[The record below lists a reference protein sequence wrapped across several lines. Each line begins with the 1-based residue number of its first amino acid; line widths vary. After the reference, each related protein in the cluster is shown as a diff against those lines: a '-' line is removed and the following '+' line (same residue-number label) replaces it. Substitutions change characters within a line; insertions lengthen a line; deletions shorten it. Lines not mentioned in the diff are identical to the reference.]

1 MSGTVP
7 GNVGALRELANKCGV
22 ATEYWDFSGNHR
34 QVQERVL
41 VAVLE
46 ALGRQAATDEEV
58 ARSLAEVEL
67 EPWRDAL
74 PPSVVM
80 RSGFSYEL
88 PVHVHHGE
96 RVTVRVELELG
107 GQWQLSQMDVYV
119 APREVDGNLI
129 GRATFYLPENL
140 PLGWHELVAEI
151 GEGEFWREVRCPLA
165 VTPFR
170 LDALPGRDWR
180 GWGVMAQVY
189 STLSS
194 ESWGM
199 GDYGDLADLAQIS
212 GEQGADFLLIN
223 PTHAGEPIPP
233 ITASP
238 YLPVTRQFV
247 SPLYVRPQLIE
258 EYGKLTAPARAR
270 LEDAQRRWQA
280 AARSIERVE
289 RDAAWAS
296 KLEAL
301 EEVFHVQRRF
311 GRQAAFDRF
320 RRRGGQSLENWGLWC
335 ALVEE
340 LSPER
345 GCAKDG
351 IDWPVGLENVHGKD
365 VEAARERL
373 AARIDFYVWL
383 QWVADEQLAAAQ
395 NTARDAG
402 MRLGVMADLAVGVS
416 KHGADMWT
424 MPENFAKGM
433 GVGAPPD
440 MYNQQGQNW
449 DQPPWR
455 PDALARAAY
464 RPLRDMARTVL
475 AHSGALRIDHILG
488 MFRLWWV
495 PAGESAADGTYVRY
509 NHEAMLGVLLL
520 EAHRAGAVVIGED
533 LGTVEPWVRD
543 YLADRGVL
551 GTSIMWFEKNEEGGF
566 LAPQDYR
573 TLALSTVNTHDLP
586 PTAGY
591 LDGEHVELRHRL
603 GLLEDD
609 VEQVRA
615 EARAERAQMVGELIE
630 RGYLV
635 DDAASEPQIIA
646 GMHRFV
652 ADTPSQ
658 LVGVALVD
666 AVGEKRAQNQ
676 PGTDEEYAN
685 WRIPLGDGTGTP
697 VLVEDVAGSER
708 AHSLFAVMRQA
719 MGTRPRS

>member
-1 MSGTVP
+1 MPGAVP
-7 GNVGALRELANKCGV
+7 GNTDALRSLAAKCGV
-22 ATEYWDFSGNHR
+22 ATEYWDYSGTHR
-34 QVQERVL
+34 VVSEHTL
-41 VAVLE
+41 VAVLG
-46 ALGRQAATDEEV
+46 ALGVAATTDEETAHSHYQV
-58 ARSLAEVEL
+58 DIA
-67 EPWRDAL
+67 PWRDPL

-80 RSGFSYEL
+80 RSGFGYEL

-96 RVTVRVELELG
+96 PVRVRVELERG
-107 GQWQLSQMDVYV
+107 GHWQLSQLDHYV
-119 APREVDGNLI
+119 PPCEVDGVLI

-140 PLGWHELVAEI
+140 PLGWHEIVAEI
-151 GEGEFWREVRCPLA
+151 GEGENWRVERSPLA

-170 LDALPGRDWR
+170 LEALPGRNWR

-189 STLSS
+189 STLSQ

-199 GDYGDLADLAQIS
+199 GDYGDLADLAQVS

-223 PTHAGEPIPP
+223 PTHAGEPLPP
-233 ITASP
+233 ITPSP

-258 EYGKLTAPARAR
+258 EYGRISAAARTRA
-270 LEDAQRRWQA
+270 EEAQRQWQA
-280 AARSIERVE
+280 ASRNLTKVD

-296 KLEAL
+296 KLEVL
-301 EEVFHVQRRF
+301 EEIFHAPRRF
-311 GRQAAFDRF
+311 GRQTAFERF

-340 LSPER
+340 LSPEY

-351 IDWPVGLENVHGKD
+351 IDWPTGLEDVHGAD
-365 VEAARERL
+365 VAQARERL

-383 QWVADEQLAAAQ
+383 QWVADDQLAAAQ
-395 NTARDAG
+395 SAAKGAG
-402 MRLGVMADLAVGVS
+402 MHLGVMADLAVGVS

-424 MPENFAKGM
+424 MPEAFARGM

-455 PDALARAAY
+455 PDALARMAY
-464 RPLRDMARTVL
+464 LPLREMARTVM

-488 MFRLWWV
+488 LFRLWWV
-495 PAGESAADGTYVRY
+495 PTGQSPADGTYVRY

-520 EAHRAGAVVIGED
+520 EAHRAGAVLIGED

-551 GTSIMWFEKNEEGGF
+551 GTSIMWFEKNEHGGF

-573 TLALSTVNTHDLP
+573 RLALSTVNTHDLP

-591 LDGEHVELRHRL
+591 LDGEHVELRNRL

-609 VEQVRA
+609 VEHARA
-615 EARAERAQMVGELIE
+615 EARAERAAMVGELVE
-630 RGYLV
+630 RGYLGSH
-635 DDAASEPQIIA
+635 DAGPQDIIA

-652 ADTPSQ
+652 AATPSQ
-658 LVGVALVD
+658 LIGVALVD

-676 PGTDEEYAN
+676 PGTDNEYPN
-685 WRIPLGDGTGTP
+685 WRVPLGDAEGRA
-697 VLVEDVAGSER
+697 VLLEDIPAS
-708 AHSLFAVMRQA
+708 ASAQSLFAVMREA